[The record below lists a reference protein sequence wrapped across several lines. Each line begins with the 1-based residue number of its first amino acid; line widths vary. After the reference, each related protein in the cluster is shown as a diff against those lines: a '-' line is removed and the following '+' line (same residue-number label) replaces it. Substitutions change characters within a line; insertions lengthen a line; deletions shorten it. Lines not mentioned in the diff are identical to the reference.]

1 MKLVLHEC
9 PVCGAGVDQP
19 CRTPKGRKKGRKK
32 ESVHDTRPF
41 SLES

>member
-19 CRTPKGRKKGRKK
+19 CRTPKGRKK